1 MNTRTNIDSVYTL
14 INDPMC
20 FDDGAST
27 QPTVSQRDECRTK
40 SRPLSAPKKHDTLEF
55 QDEATK

>member
-1 MNTRTNIDSVYTL
+1 MNTRTHIDNVYTL
-14 INDPMC
+14 INDPTC
-20 FDDGAST
+20 FAST

-40 SRPLSAPKKHDTLEF
+40 SRPLSALKEHDTLEF